1 MKKILSTII
10 IFCLIATSTSYAQLF
25 NGKSGNGDSSENTA
39 IYDNAVN
46 SGNETNDDYG
56 GFFRS
61 STADSPG
68 GRPGNGDAIG
78 QEAPLKDG
86 FLFLVGCC
94 FLWFVVK
101 SFNEKRK
108 KTMFYVI

>member
-10 IFCLIATSTSYAQLF
+10 IFCLIATSTSYAQFF
-25 NGKSGNGDSSENTA
+25 NGKSGNGESSENTA
-39 IYDNAVN
+39 IYDNAIN
-46 SGNETNDDYG
+46 SGNETNEDYG

-61 STADSPG
+61 SNADTPG

-86 FLFLVGCC
+86 LPVLVGCC
-94 FLWFVVK
+94 LLLIVIKSVK
-101 SFNEKRK
+101 DRRK
-108 KTMFYVI
+108 KK

>member
-1 MKKILSTII
+1 MKKILSTLIL
-10 IFCLIATSTSYAQLF
+10 FCLIATSTSYAQFF
-25 NGKSGNGDSSENTA
+25 NGRSGNGDSSENTA

-46 SGNETNDDYG
+46 SGNETNEDYG

-61 STADSPG
+61 SNADTPG

-86 FLFLVGCC
+86 LPVLIACCLLLV
-94 FLWFVVK
+94 VVK
-101 SFNEKRK
+101 SFNERQK
-108 KTMFYVI
+108 KK